1 MGHEVGGVNVSRET
15 FENLQRFSDLVR
27 KWTVKI
33 NLVSSSSIPELWERH
48 VVDSVQIY
56 ASAPKSFEKWVD
68 IGSGGGFPG
77 IVMAIIGKE
86 KHPDANFVLIESDLR
101 KATFLRTA
109 IRELK
114 LSAVVLAERIELAE
128 PQGADVVSA
137 RALSTLSTLLPFV
150 ERHLKPDG
158 VAILHKG
165 KRASEEV
172 ADAKAGWRFALEE
185 LPSLTDLDAQIL
197 VVKGIARASE

>member
-86 KHPDANFVLIESDLR
+86 KHPDASFVLIESDLR